1 MQHLP
6 PSGGRG
12 KLLNNDQEL
21 AIEEMVVA
29 NNAIKLHEIQTRIV
43 VDHELF
49 DNIDSAD
56 EAALHCSLWEEQW
69 ESQGATTTI
78 CPGIVYIQFNVQ
90 FYKLCTLQVG
100 NLHSNRLQ
108 YSMVYSNDMIYVNFV
123 SESYGIGGQPG
134 PSWIHIH
141 RWGRI
146 QSGQKAS
153 TWTKWNWKKGHSW
166 CARTERGKHQHVCRN
181 CKCRITPSQMSG
193 WTL

>member
-1 MQHLP
+1 MKFKLELWRTMRYLTISIASASQ
-6 PSGGRG
+6 PS
-12 KLLNNDQEL
+12 D
-21 AIEEMVVA
+21 ICVDIV
-29 NNAIKLHEIQTRIV
+29 QTR
-43 VDHELF
+43 
-49 DNIDSAD
+49 SAD

-78 CPGIVYIQFNVQ
+78 CPAIVYIQFNVQ

-108 YSMVYSNDMIYVNFV
+108 YSIVYSNDMIYINFV
-123 SESYGIGGQPG
+123 SESYGIGSQPD

-146 QSGQKAS
+146 QSGQKAL
-153 TWTKWNWKKGHSW
+153 TWTKCNWKKGHSW
-166 CARTERGKHQHVCRN
+166 CARTERGKHYHVCSN
-181 CKCRITPSQMSG
+181 GKCRITPSQMSG